1 MSSMQEITEFVE
13 NIQIKKTFLGG
24 YDRRDVELKIDTLC
38 AMFEK
43 VLKDE
48 REKHQTELNECE
60 STIQTS
66 KMLVTEMNKKLVA
79 MTEEQSKMKGVYKEY
94 CSNILKQYSESLRTL
109 STEFTQILEN
119 ITSLQNNMIELEVF
133 DEIELAIEDKEN
145 KAAEEETN

>member
-1 MSSMQEITEFVE
+1 MSSMQEITEFVD

-24 YDRRDVELKIDTLC
+24 YDRKDVELKMNTLC

-48 REKHQTELNECE
+48 REKHQAELNECE
-60 STIQTS
+60 ATIQTS
-66 KMLVTEMNKKLVA
+66 KMLVTEMNKKLVT

-94 CSNILKQYSESLRTL
+94 CSGILKQYSESLRTL

-119 ITSLQNNMIELEVF
+119 ITNLQNNMIELEVF
-133 DEIELAIEDKEN
+133 DDIEVVLEEKEQLEIEEK
-145 KAAEEETN
+145 